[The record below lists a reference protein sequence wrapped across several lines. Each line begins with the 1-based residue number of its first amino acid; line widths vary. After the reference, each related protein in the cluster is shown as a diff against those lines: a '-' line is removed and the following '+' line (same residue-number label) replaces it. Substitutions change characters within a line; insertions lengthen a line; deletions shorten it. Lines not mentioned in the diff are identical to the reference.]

1 MGVFELLQLNDEI
14 RQALLKK
21 PDVQSVLPVARK
33 AGFLTLQEEGVLAVA
48 QGLTSLQEL
57 QRVLAP
63 PKKA

>member
-1 MGVFELLQLNDEI
+1 MNDEI

-33 AGFLTLQEEGVLAVA
+33 SGFLTLQEEGVLAVA